1 MRLLARVLES
11 KEVVRKKCLKHGIK
25 VTTTQTPFAV
35 HSFCINVPLWEWSKL
50 IKFGWS
56 TLPLFLMEWLEC
68 KMRPILYRM
77 RKTVKFLYCL
87 FQIMALRFDSVVNS
101 IVIQKYIGS
110 LATCLKFCMTWITF
124 MEVYVTEELNRPS
137 PLQRSCK
144 HFCISDILDQ
154 FDPFLI
160 YPMEPG
166 PHINTISLYCSL
178 K

>member
-1 MRLLARVLES
+1 MCWKSVWSTESKLLQPKPRLLFTHFAYMYHCGSGQNLSNLDKAPCPCFWWSDWNV
-11 KEVVRKKCLKHGIK
+11 KWG
-25 VTTTQTPFAV
+25 PFYTG
-35 HSFCINVPLWEWSKL
+35 CDE
-50 IKFGWS
+50 
-56 TLPLFLMEWLEC
+56 
-68 KMRPILYRM
+68 
-77 RKTVKFLYCL
+77 TVKFLYCL
-87 FQIMALRFDSVVNS
+87 FQIMASRFDSVVNS